1 MIYEFESKR
10 PKIDPS
16 AYISDSAIV
25 IGDVTIGARCY
36 VGPGAVIR
44 GDERPIYIGDES
56 AVEDLC
62 VIHVGGPEAKTDG
75 CHIGKRV
82 TIGHGAMVHGNYIRE
97 SFLCRILILDFEIGD
112 YFLPMFI

>member
-44 GDERPIYIGDES
+44 GDEQIGR
-56 AVEDLC
+56 A
-62 VIHVGGPEAKTDG
+62 HV
-75 CHIGKRV
+75 
-82 TIGHGAMVHGNYIRE
+82 
-97 SFLCRILILDFEIGD
+97 
-112 YFLPMFI
+112 

>member
-62 VIHVGGPEAKTDG
+62 VIHVGGPDRRLPHRKARNDRPRCNGPRELYTRRRKY
-75 CHIGKRV
+75 R
-82 TIGHGAMVHGNYIRE
+82 HGSHSQ
-97 SFLCRILILDFEIGD
+97 SFR
-112 YFLPMFI
+112 